1 MAALLVSAAAASVRN
16 QDRVVAGSACN
27 DHAPA
32 PGKFKRRARPD
43 LFLRGAVA
51 GAHVARMIRCGV
63 FLHRLTKK
71 MHRTRRFMMLF
82 VDRLLRKAE

>member
-1 MAALLVSAAAASVRN
+1 MAAVWLAAAVASARN
-16 QDRVVAGSACN
+16 QDRVVAASACN

-32 PGKFKRRARPD
+32 PGKFKRRESPD

-51 GAHVARMIRCGV
+51 GMHVAQMIRCAV

-71 MHRTRRFMMLF
+71 MHRTRRFVMLF
-82 VDRLLRKAE
+82 VDRLLCKAE